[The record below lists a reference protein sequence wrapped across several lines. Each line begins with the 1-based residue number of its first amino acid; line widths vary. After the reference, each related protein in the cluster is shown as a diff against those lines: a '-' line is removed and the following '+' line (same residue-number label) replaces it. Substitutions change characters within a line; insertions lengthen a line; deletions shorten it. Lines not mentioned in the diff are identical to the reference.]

1 MGAHLCKINPT
12 KLWRERQESE
22 PRSNLA
28 RTPVHIQPRKKNKR
42 LNIEQIKN
50 EKKRERNQ

>member
-28 RTPVHIQPRKKNKR
+28 RTPVHIQARKKKRRER
-42 LNIEQIKN
+42 LNT
-50 EKKRERNQ
+50 RTNQE